1 MTPSVVT
8 PPADRSSNRG
18 DTARPDRIR
27 GGGVVISALTKSC
40 AVALLVSLAAAPLAA
55 QTTIGFRGGVGTATL
70 SRDVP
75 RLERG
80 EEGSRFGVVSGI
92 DVGIPLGGPVDLRV
106 GVGLAQKGGGADP
119 PPWLTAGRAFIDATA
134 ELDYLQL
141 SALFRAS
148 ADAQRGLLTFGLL
161 AGPYAA
167 VNHSCDILVKTLFSP
182 PGSGQY
188 RFFSN
193 FLPSRAEASCVD
205 YAGTN
210 FRSTDFGLAFGTGVE
225 VGLYDSLRLAFDL
238 IYAMGLSRIDEDGT
252 RSRHLSLQGGLVI
265 PIR

>member
-1 MTPSVVT
+1 
-8 PPADRSSNRG
+8 
-18 DTARPDRIR
+18 
-27 GGGVVISALTKSC
+27 LTKVC
-40 AVALLVSLAAAPLAA
+40 AVALLVLLAAAPLAA
-55 QTTIGFRGGVGTATL
+55 QTTIGLRGGIGTATL

-92 DVGIPLGGPVDLRV
+92 DVGIPLSGTVDLRV

-119 PPWLTAGRAFIDATA
+119 PPWLAAGRAFIDATA

-148 ADAQRGLLTFGLL
+148 ADAEQGRLTFGVL
-161 AGPYAA
+161 AGPYVAL
-167 VNHSCDILVKTLFSP
+167 NHSCDISVKTHFSP

-188 RFFSN
+188 RFFTE
-193 FLPSRAEASCVD
+193 FLPSRAEASCVE

-210 FRSTDFGLAFGTGVE
+210 FRSSDFGLAFGTGVE

-238 IYAMGLSRIDEDGT
+238 IYAIGLSRIDDDGT